1 MLHYPGDFLLEDGR
15 LRALQHPLDEN
26 SGVEYVPEAPPPST
40 ASPPG
45 GCSSADGGSPPRL
58 PRPHSFSALSQALK
72 PAIKSPSPVGRRSPS
87 VRSPPPPTGGS
98 NLGLGAGEPGGA
110 SSAPVSVPTSRAP
123 EPLDLKELSAD
134 LEQAL
139 ASKFAALCGTPP
151 QKNKKGGVG
160 FMAGA
165 AARPPLAPVS
175 NSAGS
180 TSTAGGAA

>member
-1 MLHYPGDFLLEDGR
+1 MVVPALHCTGGR
-15 LRALQHPLDEN
+15 VR
-26 SGVEYVPEAPPPST
+26 SVVVS
-40 ASPPG
+40 
-45 GCSSADGGSPPRL
+45 RL

-72 PAIKSPSPVGRRSPS
+72 PAIKSLSPVGRRSPS
-87 VRSPPPPTGGS
+87 MRSLPPPRGS
-98 NLGLGAGEPGGA
+98 NLGFGGGESGGA
-110 SSAPVSVPTSRAP
+110 SSAPVSVPSRPPSSAP

-151 QKNKKGGVG
+151 QKNKKGGGG

-175 NSAGS
+175 NAAS
-180 TSTAGGAA
+180 TTAGGAA